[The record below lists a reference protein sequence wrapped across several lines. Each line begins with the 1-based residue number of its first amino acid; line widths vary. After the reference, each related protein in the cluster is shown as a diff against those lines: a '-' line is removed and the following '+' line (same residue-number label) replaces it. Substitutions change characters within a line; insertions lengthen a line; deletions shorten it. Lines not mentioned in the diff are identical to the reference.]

1 VSAAFL
7 TLSVALTKD
16 SFHSLIVVSCLRIP
30 FMIDFN
36 RSLNATG
43 EMRLRLTLIVL
54 LSNTETIV
62 ADSQGIIVWSNLE
75 SGVGI
80 LVACLPHTQ
89 PLLRAAVMRARSM
102 KLFSNYS
109 GNSQGIFIHRS
120 LATIDVTR
128 LDGTT
133 VTNSDD
139 LILNDRGGLLTV
151 DEPLSL
157 EMGDPK
163 PSTIS
168 VSSTTGRDAK
178 SII

>member
-1 VSAAFL
+1 
-7 TLSVALTKD
+7 
-16 SFHSLIVVSCLRIP
+16 
-30 FMIDFN
+30 MIDFN

-43 EMRLRLTLIVL
+43 EMRLILAFISFLP
-54 LSNTETIV
+54 NTYIIL

-89 PLLRAAVMRARSM
+89 PLLRAAMTRVKSIE
-102 KLFSNYS
+102 LFSKYA
-109 GNSQGIFIHRS
+109 GNSQGIFISRS

-139 LILNDRGGLLTV
+139 LILNDRGGLLTM
-151 DEPLSL
+151 DESKSL
-157 EMGDPK
+157 QSGDRK
-163 PSTIS
+163 PGSMT
-168 VSSTTGRDAK
+168 VSSTTGRDAR
-178 SII
+178 SIT

>member
-1 VSAAFL
+1 M
-7 TLSVALTKD
+7 LTKL
-16 SFHSLIVVSCLRIP
+16 FPSLIVVSCLRIA

-43 EMRLRLTLIVL
+43 EMRLRLTLVVP
-54 LSNTETIV
+54 LSNTETII

-89 PLLRAAVMRARSM
+89 PLLRAAMMRARSM
-102 KLFSNYS
+102 ELFSKYA
-109 GNSQGIFIHRS
+109 GKSQGIFISRS

-139 LILNDRGGLLTV
+139 LILNDRGGLLTM
-151 DEPLSL
+151 DDSKSL
-157 EMGDPK
+157 EGGDQK
-163 PSTIS
+163 PGSMS
-168 VSSTTGRDAK
+168 VSSTTARDAR